1 MQKARLRK
9 SLGILVVLGLAIQLV
24 PYGHARTNPPVRKEP
39 AWDNAATRDLAVR
52 ACYDC
57 HSNQTIWPRYAKVA
71 PVSWL
76 IQNDVEDGRRKLNFS
91 EWDRPQ
97 REARSVTRRIQRGSM
112 PPWYYVMMH
121 SQANLSDA
129 EKQTLIRGL
138 QTVVT
143 QDRPVPTKAEKRENE
158 GKEG

>member
-1 MQKARLRK
+1 MQKVRLWK
-9 SLGILVVLGLAIQLV
+9 SLGILVLLGLAIQLV

-39 AWDNAATRDLAVR
+39 AWDGSATRDLAVR

-57 HSNQTIWPRYAKVA
+57 HSNHTVWPWYAKVA

-97 REARSVTRRIQRGSM
+97 RGTRSVARRIQRGSM

-121 SQANLSDA
+121 SQAKLSVG
-129 EKQTLIRGL
+129 EKQTLVRGL
-138 QTVVT
+138 QAIVT
-143 QDRPVPTKAEKRENE
+143 QDRPVPTRAAGREGE
-158 GKEG
+158 GREG